1 MKKTAQKPLVMDVV
15 ATAGL
20 QKNLERLAD
29 LLTKIQKALAEY
41 LETQRAAFAR
51 FYFVGD
57 EDLLEI
63 IGNSRDV
70 TNVQRHF
77 NKMFAGITSLTNEQ
91 NGDVI
96 TGMNSREGESVKFD
110 VSVKISDD
118 PKINIWLTKV
128 QDQMRLSLAK
138 NLESAVKE
146 ISLLSESN
154 EEGKTEKL
162 LHEIEVY
169 AAQVVLLSMQVVW
182 SNKVE
187 KGLGASPG
195 MQEVVDYTLT
205 NLSILAERV
214 LVDLKKDIRQKYEQ
228 LITEF
233 VH

>member
-1 MKKTAQKPLVMDVV
+1 
-15 ATAGL
+15 
-20 QKNLERLAD
+20 
-29 LLTKIQKALAEY
+29 
-41 LETQRAAFAR
+41 
-51 FYFVGD
+51 
-57 EDLLEI
+57 
-63 IGNSRDV
+63 
-70 TNVQRHF
+70 
-77 NKMFAGITSLTNEQ
+77 MFAGITSLTNEQ